1 MLARRQLLQFVAG
14 VPLLALQSERASA
27 QAYPTRP
34 VRVIVTTGPGGQGDT
49 TARLVAA
56 KLSESL
62 GQSFYI
68 ENMPGGGGNIAMAAT
83 PCATP
88 DGYTILAATSN
99 IVTNISLY
107 PKISYDP
114 YKDFEP
120 ISLMCSSPHVLVIHP
135 SIPARSVNELVALA
149 KASPGKYSYASAG
162 RGTPAHLAGELF
174 KLTFGVDITHV
185 PFNGGHRLHARRPRS
200 DRGLGRADGGD
211 LYPGRPIARAG
222 NVQQQ
227 TFVRVT
233 GCSHHAGSG
242 GSRSSRRHRDWLR
255 CAGRNAATD
264 RRIPSPRNG
273 EGPVDAGHAG
283 QACDH
288 GLRSGSQH
296 AGGIRAVD
304 QDRDRALGQGHPR
317 RASLL
322 SLRLGASG
330 AARADE
336 WHFGVA
342 PCANHRANCSGAAAS
357 FRRPFAKT
365 DCAAAPRP
373 R

>member
-1 MLARRQLLQFVAG
+1 MLARRQVLQFVAAA
-14 VPLLALQSERASA
+14 PLLALQSQRAPA

-56 KLSESL
+56 KLTESL

-83 PCATP
+83 ARAAP

-120 ISLMCSSPHVLVIHP
+120 ISLMCSSPHVLVVHP
-135 SIPARSVNELVALA
+135 SIPAQSVNELVALA

-174 KLTFGVDITHV
+174 KLAFGVDITHV
-185 PFNGGHRLHARRPRS
+185 PFNGGGPATASTLGGHVPIAVSALPTAVTYI
-200 DRGLGRADGGD
+200 RGGQS
-211 LYPGRPIARAG
+211 ARAG
-222 NVQQQ
+222 HVQQQ
-227 TFVRVT
+227 TLLRV
-233 GCSHHAGSG
+233 AGRSDHDG
-242 GSRSSRRHRDWLR
+242 GDRPRSAGRHRERLHG
-255 CAGRNAATD
+255 AGRNAEAD
-264 RRIPSPRNG
+264 HRIPSPRNG
-273 EGPVDAGHAG
+273 EGHVDAGHAR
-283 QACDH
+283 QARDH
-288 GLRSGSQH
+288 GLRSGGQH
-296 AGGIRAVD
+296 ARGIRAVD

-317 RASLL
+317 RQ
-322 SLRLGASG
+322 
-330 AARADE
+330 
-336 WHFGVA
+336 
-342 PCANHRANCSGAAAS
+342 HRAAVS
-357 FRRPFAKT
+357 
-365 DCAAAPRP
+365 
-373 R
+373 